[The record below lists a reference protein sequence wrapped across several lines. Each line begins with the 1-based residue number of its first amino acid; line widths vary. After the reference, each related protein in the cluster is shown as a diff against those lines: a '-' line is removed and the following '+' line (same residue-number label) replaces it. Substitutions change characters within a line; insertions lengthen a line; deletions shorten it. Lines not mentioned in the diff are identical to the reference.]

1 MSELGAL
8 LHRHCLNGSTAT
20 AIPRLTL
27 SRSDVKT
34 SPTHV
39 VYSPLLCVIAEGR
52 KRVFLGNEEFHYD
65 PMNYLVSSLDLPVS
79 GQVIEAPCL
88 GLALALDLPTLAA
101 LLLEM
106 PPRRSLVPSFHAP
119 TSAMMFGPSKAS
131 TTL

>member
-1 MSELGAL
+1 MSDLGAL

-27 SRSDVKT
+27 SRSDVNT

-65 PMNYLVSSLDLPVS
+65 PMNYLITSLDLPVS

-101 LLLEM
+101 
-106 PPRRSLVPSFHAP
+106 
-119 TSAMMFGPSKAS
+119 GQCNG
-131 TTL
+131 